1 MLDSVVRVIKKY
13 CLQAL
18 LEEPKYEIK
27 KNKVE
32 NESEKEPNNDE
43 SKKSSNESD
52 SDKFFENYG
61 SKDVILD
68 FYFYQSEIYECYGF
82 NKVW

>member
-18 LEEPKYEIK
+18 LEERKYEIK

-32 NESEKEPNNDE
+32 YESEKEPNNDE

-52 SDKFFENYG
+52 SD
-61 SKDVILD
+61 
-68 FYFYQSEIYECYGF
+68 
-82 NKVW
+82 